1 MSRLEKFASLH
12 GYPAILGPAEISTF
26 LSNESHV
33 AAYVGYLANCG
44 FTFTTAHKILFSLR
58 SATTALG
65 VPKPLQF
72 SCFIKLALKGYESVF
87 VSAPPDQ

>member
-1 MSRLEKFASLH
+1 MSRLAKFASLH
-12 GYPAILGPAEISTF
+12 GYPAISGLAEICTF

-44 FTFTTAHKILFSLR
+44 FTFTTAHKIIFSLR
-58 SATTALG
+58 AATTALG